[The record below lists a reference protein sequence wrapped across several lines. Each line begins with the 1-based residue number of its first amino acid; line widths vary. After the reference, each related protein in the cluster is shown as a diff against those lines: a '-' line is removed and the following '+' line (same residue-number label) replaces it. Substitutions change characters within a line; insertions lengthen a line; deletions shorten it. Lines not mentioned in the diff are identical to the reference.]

1 LFHFLA
7 THFYTEAKT
16 TDSRAVLWTG
26 SEKGTSA
33 MVAVAHISFCV
44 SRRRQLLGR
53 DAGIT
58 SSRKTTETDAAKV
71 ISLPKF
77 ASSFPGGLSRCL
89 STVVFIAIF
98 NTGAA
103 SSLAESSAPGRPY
116 SLSIEIYAGLT
127 NGDQSMSQ
135 PFLQQLMAFS
145 DGTGPAP
152 AELGRILHLEH
163 PAAPEFDL
171 VGEGTADGQSRSVRV
186 HVTQKPDGRLFL
198 QFSDLGGPSQSFFSH
213 NQLLIGPGQREFLR
227 FQDTPAADGKVLT
240 SVVLVTT
247 SKQ

>member
-1 LFHFLA
+1 
-7 THFYTEAKT
+7 
-16 TDSRAVLWTG
+16 
-26 SEKGTSA
+26 
-33 MVAVAHISFCV
+33 M
-44 SRRRQLLGR
+44 
-53 DAGIT
+53 
-58 SSRKTTETDAAKV
+58 
-71 ISLPKF
+71 ISLRKF
-77 ASSFPGGLSRCL
+77 ASCFPGGLSRCL

-103 SSLAESSAPGRPY
+103 SSLAEPGRPY
-116 SLSIEIYAGLT
+116 TLVIEIYAGLT
-127 NGDQSMSQ
+127 NGDESMSR
-135 PFLQQLMAFS
+135 PFLQELMAFS
-145 DGTGPAP
+145 EGTGQAP

-227 FQDTPAADGKVLT
+227 FQDTPGSDGKALT

>member
-1 LFHFLA
+1 
-7 THFYTEAKT
+7 
-16 TDSRAVLWTG
+16 
-26 SEKGTSA
+26 
-33 MVAVAHISFCV
+33 
-44 SRRRQLLGR
+44 
-53 DAGIT
+53 
-58 SSRKTTETDAAKV
+58 V
-71 ISLPKF
+71 ISIPKF
-77 ASSFPGGLSRCL
+77 ASCFTDSLSRYL

-103 SSLAESSAPGRPY
+103 SSLAESSPPGTSY
-116 SLSIEIYAGLT
+116 SLLIEIYAGLT
-127 NGDQSMSQ
+127 TTDQSMSQ
-135 PFLQQLMAFS
+135 PFLQQSMAFS
-145 DGTGPAP
+145 EGTGPAP

-213 NQLLIGPGQREFLR
+213 NELLIGPGQREFLR
-227 FQDTPAADGKVLT
+227 FQDIPGSDGKVLT

-247 SKQ
+247 PKQ

>member
-16 TDSRAVLWTG
+16 TDTRGVLWTG
-26 SEKGTSA
+26 SEENTSS
-33 MVAVAHISFCV
+33 MVAVAHVSFCV
-44 SRRRQLLGR
+44 SRRRQLLGQ
-53 DAGIT
+53 DGGIT
-58 SSRKTTETDAAKV
+58 SARTTTEADAAKV
-71 ISLPKF
+71 ISLRKF
-77 ASSFPGGLSRCL
+77 ASCFPGGLSRCL
-89 STVVFIAIF
+89 STVVFIAIC
-98 NTGAA
+98 NTGPAP
-103 SSLAESSAPGRPY
+103 SLAESSSPGRPY

-127 NGDQSMSQ
+127 TADQSMSR

-145 DGTGPAP
+145 EGTGPP
-152 AELGRILHLEH
+152 PTELSRILHLEH
-163 PAAPEFDL
+163 PAAADFDL
-171 VGEGTADGQSRSVRV
+171 VGEGAADSQSRSVRV
-186 HVTQKPDGRLFL
+186 HVTQKPDDRLFL

-227 FQDTPAADGKVLT
+227 FQDTPGSDGKVLT